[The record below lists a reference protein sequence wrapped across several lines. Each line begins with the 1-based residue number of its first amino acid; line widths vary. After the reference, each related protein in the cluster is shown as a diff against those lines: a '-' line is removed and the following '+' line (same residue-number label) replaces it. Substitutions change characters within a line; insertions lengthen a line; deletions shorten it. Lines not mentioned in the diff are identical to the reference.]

1 MKGELTIDR
10 YVVHTLMRDLVAHD
24 HRPSA
29 FLVYLAL
36 VEMIEPG
43 RSAAFS
49 HAQVAGQTGLS
60 KRAVQ
65 DALGHLEKRQLV
77 SIRRRGRTEPA
88 LVQPLAP
95 WRGRG
100 GLADFNAGPAASP
113 RP

>member
-1 MKGELTIDR
+1 MSTQLTIDR
-10 YVVHTLMRDLVAHD
+10 YVIHTLMRDLVAHD

-36 VEMIEPG
+36 LDMIDSG

-49 HAQVAGQTGLS
+49 HAQLAEQTGLS

-65 DALGHLEKRQLV
+65 DALRHLEKRQLV

-88 LVQPLAP
+88 LVQTLAP
-95 WRGRG
+95 WREHV
-100 GLADFNAGPAASP
+100 PAA
-113 RP
+113 R

>member
-1 MKGELTIDR
+1 MDNHLTIDR
-10 YVVHTLMRDLVAHD
+10 YVIHTLMRDLVAHD

-36 VEMIEPG
+36 LEMIDPG

-49 HAQVAGQTGLS
+49 HAQLAEQTGLS

-65 DALGHLEKRQLV
+65 DALRHLEKRQLV

-88 LVQPLAP
+88 LVQALSP
-95 WRGRG
+95 WRGRS
-100 GLADFNAGPAASP
+100 AAAP
-113 RP
+113 DGR

>member
-1 MKGELTIDR
+1 MKSELTIER

-36 VEMIEPG
+36 LDMIDPG

-49 HAQVAGQTGLS
+49 HAQLAEQTGLS

-65 DALGHLEKRQLV
+65 DALRHLEKRQLV

-88 LVQPLAP
+88 LVQPLSP
-95 WRGRG
+95 WRERITPK
-100 GLADFNAGPAASP
+100 AGES
-113 RP
+113 